1 MIDRNRSLPCQYQ
14 VTVGH
19 LRVTVGGA
27 SLDEVIEQARRALCV
42 EMPRLY
48 DVIRGLDVSR
58 FQVVPLVHHPV
69 SPWSG
74 HPATEPPR
82 S

>member
-19 LRVTVGGA
+19 FRVTVGGGSREDA
-27 SLDEVIEQARRALCV
+27 IQQARRALCV

-48 DVIRGLDVSR
+48 DVIRALDVSR
-58 FQVVPLVHHPV
+58 FQVVPLVHQPA
-69 SPWSG
+69 SPWNIQPD
-74 HPATEPPR
+74 HQRPQD
-82 S
+82 